1 MTTAAAGRDT
11 GVFAILKQS
20 VTDFIDD
27 DAPTMAAALSYYT
40 IFSLP
45 PLLVLILLLLGA
57 VLDPQDIQGTVE
69 SQIRGLMGPEGA
81 QQIRAI
87 IANAD
92 RPGSGNLVA
101 TILGIVALL
110 LGATGVFGQLQAAL
124 NRAWE
129 VGPDPQ
135 QGGVKSFVLKR
146 VFSLGMVLALAF
158 VLLASLVLSA
168 AITAFG
174 DSLAGFLPEG
184 IGPTVLQIVNFV
196 VSFGVITLLF
206 AAMFKVLPDAT
217 IAWRDVWVG
226 AAVTALLFTIGKFA
240 LGLYLGRSNPG
251 EAFGAAGA
259 LALML
264 VWIYYTSM
272 IVFLGAEFTQ
282 AWANRRGQGIRP
294 EKGAVRVVQ
303 EKRRERPARERAAAD
318 RAEGGRTPAQERRR
332 GERRGRGSRAEGT
345 PATAGA

>member
-1 MTTAAAGRDT
+1 MATTAADRQNGI
-11 GVFAILKQS
+11 FSIFKQS

-40 IFSLP
+40 VFALP
-45 PLLVLILLLLGA
+45 PLLILLLMLLGA

-69 SQIRGLMGPEGA
+69 NQISGLMGPQGGE
-81 QQIRAI
+81 QIRTI
-87 IANAD
+87 IASAD
-92 RPGSGNLVA
+92 RPGSGNVIA
-101 TILGIVALL
+101 TILGIVGLV

-129 VGPDPQ
+129 VGPDPNA
-135 QGGVKSFVLKR
+135 GGVKSFIGKR
-146 VFSLGMVLALAF
+146 IFSLGMVLALAF
-158 VLLASLVLSA
+158 VLLVSLVLSA
-168 AITAFG
+168 VLSAFG
-174 DSLAGFLPEG
+174 GQLGRFLPEG
-184 IGPTVLQIVNFV
+184 IGETLIQVINFV

-226 AAVTALLFTIGKFA
+226 AAVTAFLFTVGKFA

-251 EAFGAAGA
+251 QAFGAAGA

-272 IVFLGAEFTQ
+272 ILLLGAEFTQ
-282 AWANRRGQGIRP
+282 VWADKRGQGITP
-294 EKGAVRVVQ
+294 EKGAVRVVK
-303 EKRRERPARERAAAD
+303 ETRRELP
-318 RAEGGRTPAQERRR
+318 AEGRPDERRR
-332 GERRGRGSRAEGT
+332 GDRRRA
-345 PATAGA
+345 A